1 MFSSVQFF
9 DLLIDKLC
17 LRSDRS
23 LAKLLDVDPS
33 LISKH
38 RKLRFGMSNELA
50 LRVATLLDYDPAF
63 VLACVN
69 YERANCAEEKEIF
82 FRLAALAKLNPE
94 RRPHIR
100 NIAGVAS

>member
-38 RKLRFGMSNELA
+38 RKLHFGMSNELA
-50 LRVATLLDYDPAF
+50 LKVATLLDYDPAF

-69 YERANCAEEKEIF
+69 YERANCADEKEIF

-94 RRPHIR
+94 RRPAVR
-100 NIAGVAS
+100 RVPELAA

>member
-1 MFSSVQFF
+1 MFSSVEFF
-9 DLLIDKLC
+9 DLLIDKYC
-17 LRSDRS
+17 FSSDRS

-38 RKLRFGMSNELA
+38 RKMRFGMSNELA
-50 LRVATLLDYDPAF
+50 LKVATLLDYDPAF

-69 YERANCAEEKEIF
+69 YERANCADEKEIF

-94 RRPHIR
+94 RKPAPRR
-100 NIAGVAS
+100 AAALVT

>member
-1 MFSSVQFF
+1 MFSSVDFF
-9 DLLIDKLC
+9 DLLIDKYV
-17 LRSDRS
+17 LRSDRR
-23 LAKLLDVDPS
+23 LAAMLDVDPS

-38 RKLRFGMSNELA
+38 RKFRFGMSNDLA
-50 LRVATLLDYDPAF
+50 LKVASLLDYDPAF

-94 RRPHIR
+94 RKPAPRRSP
-100 NIAGVAS
+100 ALAA

>member
-1 MFSSVQFF
+1 MFSTVEFF
-9 DLLIDKLC
+9 DLLIDKYC

-23 LAKLLDVDPS
+23 LSKLLGVTAP

-38 RKLRFGMSNELA
+38 RARPFGMSNELA
-50 LRVATLLDYDPAF
+50 LKVATLLDYDPAF

-94 RRPHIR
+94 RRPGFQR
-100 NIAGVAS
+100 ERDSRR